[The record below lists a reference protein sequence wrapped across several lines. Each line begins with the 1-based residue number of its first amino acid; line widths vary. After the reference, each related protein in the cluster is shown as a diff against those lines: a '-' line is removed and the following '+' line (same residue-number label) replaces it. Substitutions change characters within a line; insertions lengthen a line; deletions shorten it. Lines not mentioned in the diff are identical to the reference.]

1 MDEVTLEQQIAEVE
15 RELKIREVVYPRWIN
30 AAKPKLRPETA
41 DRQMA
46 RMRAVLN
53 TLKKLSTS
61 RLSVNTTERQ

>member
-1 MDEVTLEQQIAEVE
+1 MEEVSLEQQIAEVE

-46 RMRAVLN
+46 RMRAVLE
-53 TLKKLSTS
+53 TLR
-61 RLSVNTTERQ
+61 RLKTNEK